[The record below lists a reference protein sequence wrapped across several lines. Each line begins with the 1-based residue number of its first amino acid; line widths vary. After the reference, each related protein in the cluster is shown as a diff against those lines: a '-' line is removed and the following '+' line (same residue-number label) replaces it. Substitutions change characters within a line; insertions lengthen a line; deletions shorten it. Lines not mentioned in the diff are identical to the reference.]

1 MKVWFTVNKL
11 SLKVEKTKYSFF
23 LKQSKEDYIPL
34 LLPKLVINK
43 HEIQKEESIKF
54 LRILLGQL
62 LTWNELMKLAEI
74 KINKN
79 TGILYNTR
87 PY

>member
-54 LRILLGQL
+54 LRILLG
-62 LTWNELMKLAEI
+62 
-74 KINKN
+74 
-79 TGILYNTR
+79 
-87 PY
+87 